1 MINGRDRRVCRSLA
15 AVCFVLSLGF
25 LLSLALGCSRQQ
37 TDSNAS
43 AVEQALPF
51 HADSQAFEGNGA
63 SPAVP
68 ADSRIANAAPFHGS
82 SPAAILPAG
91 TLLTVQLP
99 NLLSA
104 NKIRAGDAF
113 SAALATPFTIAG
125 KTLVDRGTPV
135 TGRIESVRLD
145 SPNGFGPRGYFRLT
159 LNSMSIGSKTVPIH
173 TLSLY
178 TRASAQQPGRPSQSG
193 SMRIQK
199 GRRLTFRLTA
209 PVTLEGFTPAV
220 GAPPPVA
227 STIAPVRLAE

>member
-1 MINGRDRRVCRSLA
+1 MGLGL
-15 AVCFVLSLGF
+15 VLGLTVACGH
-25 LLSLALGCSRQQ
+25 QQ
-37 TDSNAS
+37 TDSNGS

-68 ADSRIANAAPFHGS
+68 ADSKIANAAPFHSS

-99 NLLSA
+99 SLLSA
-104 NKIRAGDAF
+104 NKVRVGDAF
-113 SAALATPFTIAG
+113 SAALATPFTSAG

-135 TGRIESVRLD
+135 SGCIESVRLD
-145 SPNGFGPRGYFRLT
+145 NPNGFAPRGYFRLT
-159 LNSMSIGSKTVPIH
+159 LNSMTIAGKTVPIH

-178 TRASAQQPGRPSQSG
+178 TRASAQQPGVPSQPG

-209 PVTLEGFTPAV
+209 SVTLDGFTSAT
-220 GAPPPVA
+220 AAHPVA
-227 STIAPVRLAE
+227 STMASSAR